1 MSTASQS
8 PEFYF
13 THLPIQVPKSFSL
26 EEDTL
31 SQSAV
36 RQIIKVEMVST
47 QKVKAKSEKT
57 NKLKQALSDIKIS
70 TFANQPDPFDI
81 FEFKESVVYKSIE

>member
-13 THLPIQVPKSFSL
+13 THLPVQAPKSFSL

-36 RQIIKVEMVST
+36 RQIIKVEMVPT

-70 TFANQPDPFDI
+70 TFA
-81 FEFKESVVYKSIE
+81 K

>member
-8 PEFYF
+8 PELYF
-13 THLPIQVPKSFSL
+13 THLPFQAPKSFSL
-26 EEDTL
+26 GEDTQ

-36 RQIIKVEMVST
+36 RQIIKVEMVPT

-70 TFANQPDPFDI
+70 TFAN
-81 FEFKESVVYKSIE
+81 